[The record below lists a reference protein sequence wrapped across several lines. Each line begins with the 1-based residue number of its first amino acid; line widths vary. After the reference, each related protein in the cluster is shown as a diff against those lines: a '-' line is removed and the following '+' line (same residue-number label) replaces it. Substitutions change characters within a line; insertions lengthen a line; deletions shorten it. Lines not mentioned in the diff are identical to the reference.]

1 MGLLRIAESLASGF
15 TFEEDASMTTIEA
28 VEPAP
33 FIDGI
38 VYGEGP
44 RWRNDR
50 SGSAMARQVGRR
62 VSHVDPKLR
71 LKSMGPSA

>member
-1 MGLLRIAESLASGF
+1 
-15 TFEEDASMTTIEA
+15 MTTIEA